1 MREASDMW
9 ERFRRAHPRL
19 YEAVEW
25 GVLALSAGAFLLA
38 LAVFWG
44 RWF

>member
-1 MREASDMW
+1 MW
-9 ERFRRAHPRL
+9 SKLQKKHPRL

-38 LAVFWG
+38 LAVWIG
-44 RWF
+44 RW

>member
-1 MREASDMW
+1 MW
-9 ERFRRAHPRL
+9 ARLRKKHPRL

-38 LAVFWG
+38 FSMFWE
-44 RWF
+44 RWA